1 MQVTI
6 QPSFINGTIAAPPS
20 KSHMQR
26 ALAAALV
33 KTGKTIIHNPGFS
46 SDEKAAASI
55 IQQLGATIVFE
66 DGSLT
71 IQSSGIVP
79 KSNGIDAGESG
90 LSTRLF
96 TPIAA
101 LAEQPITVTGKG
113 SLLMR
118 PVDLFEKVFLD
129 LGVAVHSTNGFLP
142 LQIKGPLRPANIRI
156 DGSVS
161 SQYLTGLLMAFAA
174 SGAREVSIEVENLK
188 SRPYIDLTLEVMK
201 DFGLKL
207 PENKNYKTFYFDDA
221 QKPQP
226 REVECTI
233 EGDWSGAAFLLVAG
247 AISGDVVV
255 TGLNSFSSQADK
267 AILQALMQAG
277 GIMSIEEKQVRI
289 QRSVLK
295 AFHFNAIDCPDLFP
309 PLAALAVYCDGTTVI
324 EGLHRLE
331 QKESNRAVSIVT
343 EMKKFGA
350 DISIQDDYLVIRG
363 RKELKGAAA
372 DAHNDH
378 RIAMACAVTALGA
391 SGPTT
396 ISNAQAINKSYP
408 EFYNHLR
415 QSGATVSLQQ

>member
-207 PENKNYKTFYFDDA
+207 PENKTTKHF
-221 QKPQP
+221 
-226 REVECTI
+226 
-233 EGDWSGAAFLLVAG
+233 
-247 AISGDVVV
+247 
-255 TGLNSFSSQADK
+255 
-267 AILQALMQAG
+267 ILM
-277 GIMSIEEKQVRI
+277 M
-289 QRSVLK
+289 
-295 AFHFNAIDCPDLFP
+295 
-309 PLAALAVYCDGTTVI
+309 
-324 EGLHRLE
+324 
-331 QKESNRAVSIVT
+331 
-343 EMKKFGA
+343 
-350 DISIQDDYLVIRG
+350 
-363 RKELKGAAA
+363 RKN
-372 DAHNDH
+372 HNH
-378 RIAMACAVTALGA
+378 AR
-391 SGPTT
+391 
-396 ISNAQAINKSYP
+396 
-408 EFYNHLR
+408 
-415 QSGATVSLQQ
+415 